1 MAIPI
6 APTTTCPVD
15 STHSDPASAPNL
27 GKMTHN
33 DNKQNLI
40 NQISHKIAWD
50 DDIARAFDAAIS
62 IDRKNKSEPNS
73 IHVAIR
79 VLEMDCDKKVVI
91 ATLLSDPQMPP
102 FDAGFVEATFGK
114 TVALLTHG
122 VSQLNNLRSL
132 NQAKQKTPEQAE
144 KLRRLLMAII
154 SDVRV
159 MVIKLCY
166 RVERLTLLKHR
177 DYEER
182 RTIAQE
188 TIDIFAPLA
197 NRLGM
202 GLIKW
207 EMEDLAFRAIEPI
220 AYKKIAKLLEQKR
233 SERETYIHQFS
244 SELDN
249 LLKQQGI
256 ESSVTGRVKHIV
268 SIWRKMQ
275 RKNLEFHELF
285 DVRAVRILVNSIADC
300 YAVLGLVH
308 TTWQH
313 VPKEFDDYV
322 ANPKD
327 NGYQSLHTAVVA
339 DNGQV
344 VEVQIRTFDMH
355 QKSEFGV
362 ASHWRYKEGGNLD
375 PKMENSIS
383 AMRDML
389 DGSSEEVSD
398 VISNISTELSNERVY
413 VFTPQG
419 NIIDI
424 PHGGTPL
431 DFAYAVHSEVGHRCR
446 GAKVNGRIANLTTEL
461 HTGDEVEILTTKES
475 RPSRDWMNKN
485 LGFIKS
491 AGTRSKVRNWFNHQ
505 DFEQNILDGKGVYD
519 RVLSKYSI
527 HHADLK
533 TLLGHF
539 KRKEVDQFYADI
551 GRGLITSAQIIGFL
565 QSEPESEDPFI
576 KVKKG
581 DLKSPVSKDEVSIH
595 GVGNLMTQFGQC
607 CKPVPGDLIIGFITI
622 GSGITIH
629 KHNCPNML
637 ALPEAKRQ
645 RLIEVEWGQNSNTVY
660 PVEISLTAFRRTNLM
675 QDISSVLANRKVNL
689 LDIISKTNK
698 VEQMVYTKLTI
709 EIQSVDDLVNIIEK
723 LSQLPNVQEVKR
735 IG

>member
-1 MAIPI
+1 MPSTLTPNTASS
-6 APTTTCPVD
+6 VD
-15 STHSDPASAPNL
+15 STDSDSNL
-27 GKMTHN
+27 DLMTHN

-40 NQISHKIAWD
+40 NQISKKIAWD
-50 DDIARAFDAAIS
+50 DDIARAFDTAIN

-73 IHVAIR
+73 IDVVMR
-79 VLEMDCDKKVVI
+79 VLEMDCDKNVVV
-91 ATLLSDPQMPP
+91 ATLLSDSQMPP
-102 FDAGFVEATFGK
+102 FEVGFVEATFGK
-114 TVALLTHG
+114 TVALLTYG
-122 VSQLNNLRSL
+122 VSQLNNLRSSS
-132 NQAKQKTPEQAE
+132 QTKQKTPEQAE

-166 RVERLTLLKHR
+166 RVERLSLLKHR

-182 RTIAQE
+182 RMIAQE

-233 SERETYIHQFS
+233 SERESFINQFAG
-244 SELDN
+244 ELDN
-249 LLKQQGI
+249 LLKQQDI
-256 ESSVTGRVKHIV
+256 QASVSGRVKHIV

-285 DVRAVRILVNSIADC
+285 DVRAVRVLVNSLADC
-300 YAVLGLVH
+300 YAVLGVVH

-313 VPKEFDDYV
+313 VPKEFDDYI
-322 ANPKD
+322 ANPKE

-344 VEVQIRTFDMH
+344 IEVQIRTVEMH
-355 QKSEFGV
+355 EKSEFGV
-362 ASHWRYKEGGNLD
+362 ASHWRYKEGVNLD
-375 PKMENSIS
+375 TKMENSIS

-424 PHGGTPL
+424 PQSGTPL

-505 DFEQNILDGKGVYD
+505 DFEQNLLDGKGIYD
-519 RVLSKYSI
+519 RGLSKYSI

-533 TLLGHF
+533 KLVDHF

-565 QSEPESEDPFI
+565 QSEPESEDPFK
-576 KVKKG
+576 KVKKTEG
-581 DLKSPVSKDEVSIH
+581 KSSTLKDEVSIH

-607 CKPVPGDLIIGFITI
+607 CKPVPGDLIIGFITM
-622 GSGITIH
+622 GSGITVH

-637 ALPEAKRQ
+637 ALPEDKRQ
-645 RLIEVEWGQNSNTVY
+645 RLIEVEWGQSSNAVY
-660 PVEISLTAFRRTNLM
+660 PVEISLTAFRRTSLM
-675 QDISSVLANRKVNL
+675 QDISSILANLKINL
-689 LDIISKTNK
+689 LDINSKTNK
-698 VEQMVYTKLTI
+698 AEQMVYTKLTI
-709 EIQSVDDLVNIIEK
+709 EIQSVDDLVKIIEK

-735 IG
+735 IA

>member
-1 MAIPI
+1 MPSTIKPQNSSPI
-6 APTTTCPVD
+6 GPTPV
-15 STHSDPASAPNL
+15 AS
-27 GKMTHN
+27 GSGSMFDN

-40 NQISHKIAWD
+40 SHISKKIVWD
-50 DDIARAFDAAIS
+50 DDIALAFEIAIN
-62 IDRKNKSEPNS
+62 IDRPKKSEPNC
-73 IHVAIR
+73 IAVVMRI
-79 VLEMDCDKKVVI
+79 LEMDCDKKVVI
-91 ATLLSDPQMPP
+91 ATLLSDPQIPA
-102 FDAGFVEATFGK
+102 FDDGFVEATFGK
-114 TVALLTHG
+114 TVALLTQG
-122 VSQLNNLRSL
+122 MSQLNNLRSS

-166 RVERLTLLKHR
+166 RVERLTLLKHQ
-177 DYEER
+177 DYEDR
-182 RTIAQE
+182 RMIAQE
-188 TIDIFAPLA
+188 TMDIFAPLA

-220 AYKKIAKLLEQKR
+220 AYKKIATLLEQKR
-233 SERETYIHQFS
+233 SKRELFIKQFS
-244 SELDN
+244 ATLDS
-249 LLKQQGI
+249 LLNQQGI
-256 ESSVTGRVKHIV
+256 QSTVSGRVKHIV

-275 RKNLEFHELF
+275 SKNLEFHELF
-285 DVRAVRILVNSIADC
+285 DVRAVRILVNSLADC
-300 YAVLGLVH
+300 YAVLGVVH

-313 VPKEFDDYV
+313 IPKEFDDYV
-322 ANPKD
+322 ANPKN

-344 VEVQIRTFDMH
+344 VEVQIRTFEMH

-362 ASHWRYKEGGNLD
+362 ASHWRYKEGVNLD

-419 NIIDI
+419 NIMDI
-424 PHGGTPL
+424 PQGGTPL
-431 DFAYAVHSEVGHRCR
+431 DFAYSVHSEVGHRCR
-446 GAKVNGRIANLTTEL
+446 GAKVNGRIASLTTEL

-491 AGTRSKVRNWFNHQ
+491 AGTRSKVRNWFNQQ
-505 DFEQNILDGKGVYD
+505 DFEQNLLDGKGIYD
-519 RVLSKYSI
+519 RGLSKYSI

-533 TLLGHF
+533 KLLEHF
-539 KRKEVDQFYADI
+539 KRKEADQFYADI

-565 QSEPESEDPFI
+565 QSEPESEDPFK
-576 KVKKG
+576 KVKKAE
-581 DLKSPVSKDEVSIH
+581 LKSPTSKDEVSIH

-607 CKPVPGDLIIGFITI
+607 CKPVPGDLIIGFITT

-637 ALPEAKRQ
+637 ALPEDKRQ
-645 RLIEVEWGQNSNTVY
+645 RLIEVEWGQSSNAVY
-660 PVEISLTAFRRTNLM
+660 PVEISLVAFRRTSLM
-675 QDISSVLANRKVNL
+675 QDISSILANQKINL
-689 LDIISKTNK
+689 LDIDSKTNK

-723 LSQLPNVQEVKR
+723 LSRLPNVQEVKR
-735 IG
+735 IA